1 MMRRR
6 HRLHLAEGF
15 FGFFMSGASISL
27 AGAFVATVTAGIT
40 GVWLLS
46 KALLLEAVLLA
57 GAVLMTGI

>member
-1 MMRRR
+1 
-6 HRLHLAEGF
+6 
-15 FGFFMSGASISL
+15 MSGASISL